1 MEKKVVAPEGPSSI
15 EKITPSVPKTDNN
28 KNGFM
33 ENAASGQSVI
43 VLGKTEG
50 STTQPATASQQ
61 QIMELRTMIEAMQMF
76 QQKTE
81 QTHRDRHDTLTQA
94 LKDVKL
100 QLQHSL
106 DAVGIQKV
114 LGDSKRESKAA
125 SDHLTKKGEAAQE
138 ESTRRLTL
146 LEKIMTKQGLLIKKL
161 GDRDAAPV
169 VAPKEDNAKLEQLEK
184 IISNQEEV
192 IKQLKDGEYAGKALQ
207 DEYTKKLEEFDGTL
221 EIQKSD
227 AEKLVNRTTEV
238 AAREEVVKNR
248 ELALAAQAEAFKK
261 HELALA
267 AREEAF
273 KKRELTLA
281 AREKAIKQREQVP
294 KIEKAKET
302 VTPQAQP
309 TKIGLAVQPTT
320 VLAPSSSDLVLA
332 TPPVTSEA
340 AAAASGTKSLKLSF
354 FSSRALSSQHLALLK
369 TPKPTTST
377 ALAELAVI
385 LEQLHVPHGVLER
398 HATHILDI
406 FAFQSAFNKSTIEYP
421 AGFDLPL
428 AKWCS
433 NMRECFHDQELWLN
447 VEQMAIWHDE
457 MLQLQILVNSFDKVT
472 PALKT
477 IDNEQDIRIFAG
489 MAKEYIDAGKALIA
503 NMPAGYEYKRGLE
516 KWVNAEHLR
525 CLKGVR
531 RVQANWM
538 IIVHDDWTVEDEE
551 L

>member
-1 MEKKVVAPEGPSSI
+1 
-15 EKITPSVPKTDNN
+15 
-28 KNGFM
+28 
-33 ENAASGQSVI
+33 
-43 VLGKTEG
+43 
-50 STTQPATASQQ
+50 
-61 QIMELRTMIEAMQMF
+61 
-76 QQKTE
+76 
-81 QTHRDRHDTLTQA
+81 
-94 LKDVKL
+94 
-100 QLQHSL
+100 LQHSL

-169 VAPKEDNAKLEQLEK
+169 VAPKEDTAKLEQLEK
-184 IISNQEEV
+184 IISDQEEV

-238 AAREEVVKNR
+238 AAREEVFKNR

-261 HELALA
+261 NELA
-267 AREEAF
+267 
-273 KKRELTLA
+273 LA

-294 KIEKAKET
+294 KIDMAKET
-302 VTPQAQP
+302 VARQAQS
-309 TKIGLAVQPTT
+309 TT

-385 LEQLHVPHGVLER
+385 LEQLHVPRGSLER
-398 HATHILDI
+398 HATHILAI
-406 FAFQSAFNKSTIEYP
+406 RAFQSAFNKSTLEYP

-472 PALKT
+472 PALKA
-477 IDNEQDIRIFAG
+477 IANEQDIRIFAG
-489 MAKEYIDAGKALIA
+489 MAEEYIGAGKALIA
-503 NMPAGYEYKRGLE
+503 SMPAGYKYKPGFE

-525 CLKGVR
+525 CLRGVR

-538 IIVHDDWTVEDEE
+538 MIVHDDWTVEDEE